1 VFIKLITNML
11 LKIYKEVIRDKPPAG
26 YKEVIRDGATA
37 KT

>member
-11 LKIYKEVIRDKPPAG
+11 LETYKEVIGDEPLVG
-26 YKEVIRDGATA
+26 YEEVIRDRAIA

>member
-11 LKIYKEVIRDKPPAG
+11 LKIYKKVIRDEPPVG
-26 YKEVIRDGATA
+26 HKEVIRDRATA